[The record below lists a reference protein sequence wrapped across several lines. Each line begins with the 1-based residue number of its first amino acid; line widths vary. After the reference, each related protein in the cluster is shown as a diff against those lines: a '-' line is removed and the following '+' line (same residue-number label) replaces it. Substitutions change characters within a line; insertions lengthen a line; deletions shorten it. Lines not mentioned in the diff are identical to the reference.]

1 MFHIK
6 ERYTDSQ
13 EASVQNRKLLV
24 LAVGAALVYPA
35 MSFAKGEGK
44 ESDADSVVELY
55 GRVYPELVRETG
67 KDATEA
73 GATVSTLAGAPTG
86 KTSIITRN
94 EMESSNS
101 RLGVRGREKLGH
113 GLKAIFQLETEFHVD
128 SNDSRFAQRDSFVGL
143 SSDAWGTGKL
153 GRMDTPF
160 KNYGDDLSFL
170 GVSSGNFVSSSNVLR
185 KTGFGS
191 SSASSFHLRRANV
204 VQYESPEIGG
214 FEGAIQYSTDETD
227 TATRKPHV
235 WSGAVKWEGGPFT
248 VSLAHEIHWDLF
260 GGSKNVP
267 VKGMANDGDQAV
279 RSKDKATQGMIQF
292 HWGIHTI
299 EADLIQKEYN
309 ENASING
316 RFSSYKNTAWQVAW
330 DARWNAQWRT
340 ALEYIKA
347 NKGTCSLV
355 NATCS
360 TDGLEGSQLQFGVAY
375 YFSKKSYL
383 FAMGALLRNGF
394 SATYNNSASQAPS
407 VGEDISQYAF
417 GMSHSF

>member
-1 MFHIK
+1 MQK
-6 ERYTDSQ
+6 KR
-13 EASVQNRKLLV
+13 LLA
-24 LAVGAALVYPA
+24 LAVGAALVYPSLA
-35 MSFAKGEGK
+35 AAKEMK
-44 ESDADSVVELY
+44 ESGDSVVELY
-55 GRVYPELVRETG
+55 GRVYPELVREKG
-67 KDATEA
+67 KGATEA
-73 GATVSTLAGAPTG
+73 GATVATLAAAPTG
-86 KTSIITRN
+86 GTGIIERN
-94 EMESSNS
+94 EIESSNS
-101 RLGVRGREKLGH
+101 RLGVRGYEKLGH

-128 SNDSRFAQRDSFVGL
+128 SNDSKFAQRDSFVGL
-143 SSDAWGTGKL
+143 SSDAWGTIKL

-170 GVSSGNFVSSSNVLR
+170 GVSSGNFTSSSNVLR
-185 KTGFGS
+185 KAGFGE

-204 VQYESPEIGG
+204 VQYETPEFGG
-214 FEGAIQYSTDETD
+214 FDGAIQYSTDETD

-235 WSGAVKWEGGPFT
+235 WSGAVKWEGGPIT

-267 VKGMANDGDQAV
+267 VSAMSNSSDQSV

-309 ENASING
+309 ESASVTG
-316 RFSSYKNTAWQVAW
+316 RFSNYKNTAWQVAW

-347 NKGTCSLV
+347 NKGTCSRV
-355 NATCS
+355 NAECS
-360 TDGLEGSQLQFGVAY
+360 TDGLDGSQLQFGVAY

-383 FAMGALLRNGF
+383 FLMGALLRNGF
-394 SATYNNSASQAPS
+394 SAQYNTSASQGPN
-407 VGEDISQYAF
+407 VGEDIDQYAF